1 MGRVL
6 VTIIFPLVLPTVL
19 YLVWRLWFGRTV
31 IGSSTWVWLLVAGL
45 ALSSLTLILLSVDFG
60 SPRDG
65 VYVPPHVENGRVVPG
80 HVEPA
85 PMR

>member
-6 VTIIFPLVLPTVL
+6 VTIIVPLVLPTAL
-19 YLVWRLWFGRTV
+19 YLVWRLWLGRTV
-31 IGSSTWVWLLVAGL
+31 TVSSTWVWLLVAGL
-45 ALSSLTLILLSVDFG
+45 ALSSLTLIFLSVDFG
-60 SPRDG
+60 APREG

-80 HVEPA
+80 NIEPA